1 MTESR
6 DTDEKEWAPRGV
18 DITKIPDVP
27 QSMRGR
33 LFTIHTDIVT
43 HEKMHKV
50 AKFRHFE
57 IHCDEQEFLGGDD
70 RHPNPLTYLAA
81 GIGF

>member
-1 MTESR
+1 
-6 DTDEKEWAPRGV
+6 
-18 DITKIPDVP
+18 
-27 QSMRGR
+27 MRGR
-33 LFTIHTDIVT
+33 LFTIRTDIVT